1 MADDII
7 TRIEAIPKLFTT
19 DKLLLLHLGMEA
31 IQSDATS
38 IIKSTI
44 SISDETGISERR
56 ITLGMKTLEKLG
68 LIRIEHRHDKHGVC
82 ISNCYH
88 LSPELCGNID

>member
-19 DKLLLLHLGMEA
+19 DKMLLLHIGMEA

-38 IIKSTI
+38 IIKSTPAI
-44 SISDETGISERR
+44 ANETGISERR
-56 ITLGMKTLEKLG
+56 ITIGMKTLQKLG
-68 LIRIEHRHDKHGVC
+68 LLRIERRHDKYGVC

-88 LSPELCGNID
+88 LSPELCGTID